1 MLPVKTHIATHQLAW
16 IITDCFGEEEIITMA
31 NQCGLFHDR
40 QLRTKVPKDWIAH
53 DLATCFFNGVLTEDI
68 LSQHLAKKAEQ
79 AARRVQFMN
88 VKEIRV
94 FLKSTEQLQEEG
106 EFGEILWALLV
117 DSREDVQKHG
127 HRLLADHEQSHP
139 PSTIRPPEDRN
150 DTSSSNAAQ
159 EAEKSESDT
168 VDSSNLPHHSHD
180 EASIPESTAPSTAS
194 PTNDSEYLRITPI
207 PETDLASI
215 REPSLSNELKQN
227 QRQINKLYSALSEL
241 KSGYT
246 ILQNEN
252 DRLTEKIVALVEEN
266 KFLQDREA
274 LYKDSELRI
283 NRLNRENS
291 SLRGDMEKFSDQLC
305 EFHALQAQKEK
316 IVVELKAV
324 EKMAYHSQQVLE
336 QLQSNFYSQFSYLQG
351 INEEY
356 RTSTMRARQKITN
369 LTGPRSASATNRILA
384 GQPRVGVFVD
394 VQNMFY
400 AAKDRYARRLDYIK
414 LLDLIVGPR
423 NLVVAY
429 AYVVQIPEI
438 NQAGFLSLLEHN
450 GYTIKSK
457 DLRMRGDGS
466 AKGDWDVGIA
476 IDIVSMLDALDI
488 VILASGD
495 GDFCA
500 LAELIK
506 QHGKRIEVA
515 AFEHNTSMDL
525 QRIADQFFPIG
536 DEMLI

>member
-16 IITDCFGEEEIITMA
+16 IITDCFGEEEIITIA
-31 NQCGLFHDR
+31 DQCGLRHDS
-40 QLRTKVPKDWIAH
+40 QHRTTISKDWIAH
-53 DLATCFFNGVLTEDI
+53 DLATCFFDGALIEDI
-68 LSQHLAKKAEQ
+68 VSQHLAKKAER
-79 AARRVQFMN
+79 AARRVQFMD
-88 VKEIRV
+88 VKEIQI
-94 FLKSTEQLQEEG
+94 FLKSVEQLQEEG

-127 HRLLADHEQSHP
+127 HRLLANHEPSAP
-139 PSTIRPPEDRN
+139 PPPEDGDN
-150 DTSSSNAAQ
+150 TLLLDTAPEMEQ
-159 EAEKSESDT
+159 PESDI
-168 VDSSNLPHHSHD
+168 VDLSITPHRRHD
-180 EASIPESTAPSTAS
+180 EEPAPESKEISTTLPANAP
-194 PTNDSEYLRITPI
+194 EYLRITPI
-207 PETDLASI
+207 SETDLGPVQESN
-215 REPSLSNELKQN
+215 LSDELKQN
-227 QRQINKLYSALSEL
+227 QQQIHKLYNALSDL
-241 KSGYT
+241 KNGYT
-246 ILQNEN
+246 VLENKN
-252 DRLTEKIVALVEEN
+252 DRLEEKIAALVEEN
-266 KFLQDREA
+266 KFLQDREE
-274 LYKDSELRI
+274 LYKKSELRI
-283 NRLNRENS
+283 NQLNRENN
-291 SLRGDMEKFSDQLC
+291 SLKQDIEKFSNQLC
-305 EFHALQAQKEK
+305 EFHELQAQKEK
-316 IVVELKAV
+316 ITVELKSV
-324 EKMAYHSQQVLE
+324 EEMAYHSQQVFE
-336 QLQSNFYSQFSYLQG
+336 QIQSNFYSQFSYLQG
-351 INEEY
+351 VNEEH
-356 RTSTMRARQKITN
+356 RAIITRARQKIASFM
-369 LTGPRSASATNRILA
+369 GQRSTAGANRMLA

-423 NLVVAY
+423 NLVAAY

-438 NQAGFLSLLEHN
+438 NQASFLSLLEHN

>member
-1 MLPVKTHIATHQLAW
+1 MLPVKVHIATHQLAW

-31 NQCGLFHDR
+31 NQCGLLHDSQR
-40 QLRTKVPKDWIAH
+40 RTTIQKDWIAY
-53 DLATCFFNGVLTEDI
+53 DLAVRFFNGDLTEDI
-68 LSQHLAKKAEQ
+68 VSQYLTQKTEQ
-79 AARRVQFMN
+79 ATRRVQFMN
-88 VKEIRV
+88 VKEIKV

-106 EFGEILWALLV
+106 ELGEVLWALLV

-127 HRLLADHEQSHP
+127 HRLLTDHEQSHP
-139 PSTIRPPEDRN
+139 PTVRPPEERN
-150 DTSSSNAAQ
+150 DTPLLDAAQ
-159 EAEKSESDT
+159 SGQQLESKT
-168 VDSSNLPHHSHD
+168 GDSGTSPHHSRD
-180 EASIPESTAPSTAS
+180 EESISVSKETSTSSS
-194 PTNDSEYLRITPI
+194 PNDSDYLKITPI
-207 PETDLASI
+207 PETDLDPEQEAI
-215 REPSLSNELKQN
+215 LSNELRQN
-227 QRQINKLYSALSEL
+227 QQQINKLYSALSEL
-241 KSGYT
+241 KNGYT
-246 ILQNEN
+246 VLQNEN
-252 DRLTEKIVALVEEN
+252 DRLKHKIATLIEDN
-266 KFLQDREA
+266 KFLQDREE
-274 LYKDSELRI
+274 LYRDSKLRI
-283 NRLNRENS
+283 DQLNRENIG
-291 SLRGDMEKFSDQLC
+291 LKRDVEKFSNQIC
-305 EFHALQAQKEK
+305 EFHELQAQKEK
-316 IVVELKAV
+316 IIVELKSV
-324 EKMAYHSQQVLE
+324 EEMAYHSQQVLE
-336 QLQSNFYSQFSYLQG
+336 QIQSNFYSQFSYLQG
-351 INEEY
+351 VNEEY
-356 RTSTMRARQKITN
+356 KTVITRARQKITS
-369 LTGPRSASATNRILA
+369 LTAQRGAAGTNRMLA

-423 NLVVAY
+423 NLVAAY

>member
-1 MLPVKTHIATHQLAW
+1 MLPVKAHIATHQLAW

-31 NQCGLFHDR
+31 NQCGLCHDDQR
-40 QLRTKVPKDWIAH
+40 RTKIPKNWLAH
-53 DLATCFFNGVLTEDI
+53 DLAVCFFNGALTEDI
-68 LSQHLAKKAEQ
+68 VSRRLAKKAEQ
-79 AARRVQFMN
+79 AARRVQFMD
-88 VKEIRV
+88 VTEIRI
-94 FLKSTEQLQEEG
+94 FLRSAEQLQEAG
-106 EFGEILWALLV
+106 ELGEILWALLV

-127 HRLLADHEQSHP
+127 HRLLADHEQSAP
-139 PSTIRPPEDRN
+139 PSPPPPEDRN
-150 DTSSSNAAQ
+150 YTSLLNPRPEDKQSASDTADSSTSS
-159 EAEKSESDT
+159 
-168 VDSSNLPHHSHD
+168 HGHHD
-180 EASIPESTAPSTAS
+180 EEPIPASTEPSTAS
-194 PTNDSEYLRITPI
+194 SANDSDYLKITPI
-207 PETDLASI
+207 PETDLARGQES
-215 REPSLSNELKQN
+215 SLSDELKQN
-227 QRQINKLYSALSEL
+227 QEQINKLYSALSEL
-241 KSGYT
+241 KDGYT
-246 ILQNEN
+246 VLQNEN
-252 DRLTEKIVALVEEN
+252 DRLKQRIATLIEEN
-266 KFLQDREA
+266 KFLQDREE
-274 LYKDSELRI
+274 LYKDSDIRI
-283 NRLNRENS
+283 DRLNRENIG
-291 SLRGDMEKFSDQLC
+291 LKRDVEKFSNQLC
-305 EFHALQAQKEK
+305 EFHELQAQKEK
-316 IVVELKAV
+316 IIVELKSV
-324 EKMAYHSQQVLE
+324 EEMAYHSQQVLE
-336 QLQSNFYSQFSYLQG
+336 QIQSNFYSQFSYLQG
-351 INEEY
+351 VNEEY
-356 RTSTMRARQKITN
+356 KTVITRARQKVTS
-369 LTGPRSASATNRILA
+369 LTVQRSSAGTNRMLA

-423 NLVVAY
+423 NLVAAY

>member
-16 IITDCFGEEEIITMA
+16 IITDCFGDEEIITMA
-31 NQCGLFHDR
+31 NQCGLLHDSQHR
-40 QLRTKVPKDWIAH
+40 AKIRKDWIAY
-53 DLATCFFNGVLTEDI
+53 DLATCFFDGALPEDI
-68 LSQHLAKKAEQ
+68 VSQHLAKKAEQ
-79 AARRVQFMN
+79 AARRVQFME

-94 FLKSTEQLQEEG
+94 FLRSAEQLRSEG
-106 EFGEILWALLV
+106 ELGEILWALLV
-117 DSREDVQKHG
+117 DSREDVQQHG
-127 HRLLADHEQSHP
+127 HRLLADHEQVVP
-139 PSTIRPPEDRN
+139 PSPPPPEDRN
-150 DTSSSNAAQ
+150 YASPLDTAQ
-159 EAEKSESDT
+159 EAAQSESDT
-168 VDSSNLPHHSHD
+168 TDQSTSQHHSYD
-180 EASIPESTAPSTAS
+180 EELISESSDTSTAS
-194 PTNDSEYLRITPI
+194 PANDPEYLKITPI
-207 PETDLASI
+207 PETDLDPEKQS
-215 REPSLSNELKQN
+215 RLSNELKQN
-227 QRQINKLYSALSEL
+227 QQQINKLYSALSEL
-241 KSGYT
+241 KNGYT
-246 ILQNEN
+246 VLQNEN
-252 DRLTEKIVALVEEN
+252 DRLKQKIGTLVEEN
-266 KFLQDREA
+266 KFLQNREES
-274 LYKDSELRI
+274 YRESELRI
-283 NRLNRENS
+283 DQLNRENIG
-291 SLRGDMEKFSDQLC
+291 LQRDVEKFSNQLC
-305 EFHALQAQKEK
+305 EFHELQAQKEK
-316 IVVELKAV
+316 ITVELKSV
-324 EKMAYHSQQVLE
+324 EEMAYHSQQVLE
-336 QLQSNFYSQFSYLQG
+336 QIQSNFYSQFSYLQG
-351 INEEY
+351 VNEEY
-356 RTSTMRARQKITN
+356 KTVITRARQKV
-369 LTGPRSASATNRILA
+369 ASLSGQRNTAGANRMLA

-423 NLVVAY
+423 NLVAAY

-525 QRIADQFFPIG
+525 QRIADKFFPIG

>member
-1 MLPVKTHIATHQLAW
+1 MVPAKAHIATHQLAW

-31 NQCGLFHDR
+31 NQCGLLHDS
-40 QLRTKVPKDWIAH
+40 QHRTRIRKDWIAY
-53 DLATCFFNGVLTEDI
+53 DLAACFFNRALTEDI
-68 LSQHLAKKAEQ
+68 VSEHLAKKAEQ
-79 AARRVQFMN
+79 AARRVQFME

-94 FLKSTEQLQEEG
+94 FLRSAEQLRAEG
-106 EFGEILWALLV
+106 ELGEILWALLV

-127 HRLLADHEQSHP
+127 HRLLADHEQSVP
-139 PSTIRPPEDRN
+139 PSPPPPEDRN
-150 DTSSSNAAQ
+150 YTSPADAAREAAQ
-159 EAEKSESDT
+159 SEST
-168 VDSSNLPHHSHD
+168 TTNQSTSPNRTHD
-180 EASIPESTAPSTAS
+180 EESILESTESATAS
-194 PTNDSEYLRITPI
+194 PTNDPEYLKITPI
-207 PETDLASI
+207 PETDLAPERQS
-215 REPSLSNELKQN
+215 RLSDELKQN
-227 QRQINKLYSALSEL
+227 QQQINKLYSALSEL
-241 KSGYT
+241 KNGYT
-246 ILQNEN
+246 VLQNEN
-252 DRLTEKIVALVEEN
+252 DRLKQKITTLVEEN
-266 KFLQDREA
+266 KFLQNREE
-274 LYKDSELRI
+274 LYRESELRI
-283 NRLNRENS
+283 DQLNRENIG
-291 SLRGDMEKFSDQLC
+291 LKRDVEKFSNQLC
-305 EFHALQAQKEK
+305 EFHELQAQKEK
-316 IVVELKAV
+316 ITVELKSV
-324 EKMAYHSQQVLE
+324 EEMAYHSQQVLE
-336 QLQSNFYSQFSYLQG
+336 QIQSNFYSQFSYLRG
-351 INEEY
+351 VNEEY
-356 RTSTMRARQKITN
+356 KTIITRSRQKIAS
-369 LTGPRSASATNRILA
+369 LSGQRSTANTNRMLA

-423 NLVVAY
+423 NLVAAY

>member
-16 IITDCFGEEEIITMA
+16 IITDCFGDEEIITMA
-31 NQCGLFHDR
+31 NQCGLLHDSQHR
-40 QLRTKVPKDWIAH
+40 AKIRKDWIAY
-53 DLATCFFNGVLTEDI
+53 DLATCFFDGALPEDI
-68 LSQHLAKKAEQ
+68 VSQHLAKKAEQ
-79 AARRVQFMN
+79 AARRVQFME

-94 FLKSTEQLQEEG
+94 FLRSAEQLRSEG
-106 EFGEILWALLV
+106 ELGEILWALLV
-117 DSREDVQKHG
+117 DSREDVQQHG
-127 HRLLADHEQSHP
+127 HRLLADHEQVVP
-139 PSTIRPPEDRN
+139 PSPPPPEDRN
-150 DTSSSNAAQ
+150 YASPLDTAQ
-159 EAEKSESDT
+159 EAAQSESDT
-168 VDSSNLPHHSHD
+168 TDQSTSQHHSYD
-180 EASIPESTAPSTAS
+180 EELISESSDTSTAS
-194 PTNDSEYLRITPI
+194 PANDSEYLKITPI
-207 PETDLASI
+207 PETDLDPEKQS
-215 REPSLSNELKQN
+215 RLSNELKQN
-227 QRQINKLYSALSEL
+227 QQQINKLYSALSEL
-241 KSGYT
+241 KNGYT
-246 ILQNEN
+246 VLQNEN
-252 DRLTEKIVALVEEN
+252 DRLKQKIGTLVEEN
-266 KFLQDREA
+266 KFLQNREES
-274 LYKDSELRI
+274 YRESELRI
-283 NRLNRENS
+283 DQLNRENIG
-291 SLRGDMEKFSDQLC
+291 LQRDVEKFSNQLC
-305 EFHALQAQKEK
+305 EFHELQAQKEK
-316 IVVELKAV
+316 ITVELKSV
-324 EKMAYHSQQVLE
+324 EEMAYHSQQVLE
-336 QLQSNFYSQFSYLQG
+336 QIQSNFYSQFSYLQG
-351 INEEY
+351 VNEEY
-356 RTSTMRARQKITN
+356 KTVITRARQKV
-369 LTGPRSASATNRILA
+369 ASLSGQRNTAGANRMLA

-423 NLVVAY
+423 NLVAAY

>member
-1 MLPVKTHIATHQLAW
+1 MLPAKAYIATHQLAW
-16 IITDCFGEEEIITMA
+16 IITDCFGDEEIITMA
-31 NQCGLFHDR
+31 NQCGLLHDS
-40 QLRTKVPKDWIAH
+40 QHRTEIRKDWIAY
-53 DLATCFFNGVLTEDI
+53 DLAACFFSGASIEDI
-68 LSQHLAKKAEQ
+68 VSQHLAKKAEQ
-79 AARRVQFMN
+79 AARRVQFMDLT
-88 VKEIRV
+88 EIRL
-94 FLKSTEQLQEEG
+94 FLRSAEQLRAEG
-106 EFGEILWALLV
+106 ELGEILWALLV

-127 HRLLADHEQSHP
+127 HKLLADHEQSVP
-139 PSTIRPPEDRN
+139 PSPPPPEDRN
-150 DTSSSNAAQ
+150 DPPPSDTAQ
-159 EAEKSESDT
+159 ETAQSESDT
-168 VDSSNLPHHSHD
+168 TDQSTSLHRSHG
-180 EASIPESTAPSTAS
+180 EKPISESTESSTVS
-194 PTNDSEYLRITPI
+194 PVDDPEYLKITPI
-207 PETDLASI
+207 PETDLNPERQAI
-215 REPSLSNELKQN
+215 LSNELKQN
-227 QRQINKLYSALSEL
+227 QQQINKLYSALSEL
-241 KSGYT
+241 KNGYT
-246 ILQNEN
+246 VLQSEN
-252 DRLTEKIVALVEEN
+252 DRLKQKITTLVEE
-266 KFLQDREA
+266 KKYLQDREE
-274 LYKDSELRI
+274 LYRESELHLDQ
-283 NRLNRENS
+283 LNRENIG
-291 SLRGDMEKFSDQLC
+291 LKRDVEKFSNQLC
-305 EFHALQAQKEK
+305 EFHELQAQKEK
-316 IVVELKAV
+316 ITVELKSV
-324 EKMAYHSQQVLE
+324 EEMAFHSQQVLE
-336 QLQSNFYSQFSYLQG
+336 QIQSNFYSQFSYLQG
-351 INEEY
+351 VNEEY
-356 RTSTMRARQKITN
+356 KTVITRARQKIVSLSGQRGTA
-369 LTGPRSASATNRILA
+369 GTNRMLA

-423 NLVVAY
+423 NLVAAY

>member
-1 MLPVKTHIATHQLAW
+1 MVPVKTHIATHQLAW
-16 IITDCFGEEEIITMA
+16 IITDCFGEEELITMA
-31 NQCGLFHDR
+31 SQCGLLHDSQR
-40 QLRTKVPKDWIAH
+40 RTKIRKDWIAY
-53 DLATCFFNGVLTEDI
+53 DLAACFSNRDLTEDI
-68 LSQHLAKKAEQ
+68 VSQHLAKKAEQ
-79 AARRVQFMN
+79 AARRVQFMD
-88 VKEIRV
+88 VTEIRI
-94 FLKSTEQLQEEG
+94 FLRSAEQLRAEG
-106 EFGEILWALLV
+106 ELGEILWALLV

-127 HRLLADHEQSHP
+127 HRLLADHEQSAP
-139 PSTIRPPEDRN
+139 PSPPPPEDRN
-150 DTSSSNAAQ
+150 YASPVDTAQ
-159 EAEKSESDT
+159 EAAQSGLDTTDQSTSIHRSGDEEPISEST
-168 VDSSNLPHHSHD
+168 DS
-180 EASIPESTAPSTAS
+180 STAS
-194 PTNDSEYLRITPI
+194 PTNDPEYLKITPI
-207 PETDLASI
+207 PETDLDPEQQS
-215 REPSLSNELKQN
+215 RLSDELKQN
-227 QRQINKLYSALSEL
+227 QQQINKLYSALSEL
-241 KSGYT
+241 KNGYT
-246 ILQNEN
+246 VLQNEN
-252 DRLTEKIVALVEEN
+252 DRLKQKIATLVEEN
-266 KFLQDREA
+266 KLLQNREE
-274 LYKDSELRI
+274 LYRESELRI
-283 NRLNRENS
+283 DQLNRENIG
-291 SLRGDMEKFSDQLC
+291 LKRDVEKFSNQLC
-305 EFHALQAQKEK
+305 EFHELQAQKEK
-316 IVVELKAV
+316 ITVELKSV
-324 EKMAYHSQQVLE
+324 EEMAYHSQQVLE
-336 QLQSNFYSQFSYLQG
+336 QIQSNFYSQFSYLQG
-351 INEEY
+351 VNEEY
-356 RTSTMRARQKITN
+356 KTVITRARQKIAS
-369 LTGPRSASATNRILA
+369 LSGQRSAASANRMLA

-423 NLVVAY
+423 NLVAAY

>member
-31 NQCGLFHDR
+31 NQCGLLHDS
-40 QLRTKVPKDWIAH
+40 QHRTKIRKDWIAY
-53 DLATCFFNGVLTEDI
+53 DLAACFFNGALTEDVV
-68 LSQHLAKKAEQ
+68 SQHLAKKAEQ
-79 AARRVQFMN
+79 AARRVQFME

-94 FLKSTEQLQEEG
+94 FLRSAEQLRSEG
-106 EFGEILWALLV
+106 DFGEILWALLV

-127 HRLLADHEQSHP
+127 HRLLADHEQSVP
-139 PSTIRPPEDRN
+139 PSPPPPEDRYY
-150 DTSSSNAAQ
+150 TSSLDTAREAAQ
-159 EAEKSESDT
+159 SKSDT
-168 VDSSNLPHHSHD
+168 ADSSTSQHRSQD
-180 EASIPESTAPSTAS
+180 EEPIPESTEPSTAS
-194 PTNDSEYLRITPI
+194 PVNDPEYLKITPI
-207 PETDLASI
+207 PETDLDP
-215 REPSLSNELKQN
+215 EQGPKLSDELKQN
-227 QRQINKLYSALSEL
+227 QQQINKLYGALSEL
-241 KSGYT
+241 KNGYT
-246 ILQNEN
+246 VLQNEN
-252 DRLTEKIVALVEEN
+252 DRLKQKILTLVEEN
-266 KFLQDREA
+266 KFLQNREE
-274 LYKDSELRI
+274 LYRESELRI
-283 NRLNRENS
+283 DRLNRENIG
-291 SLRGDMEKFSDQLC
+291 LKRDVEKFSNQLC
-305 EFHALQAQKEK
+305 DFHELQAQREK
-316 IVVELKAV
+316 ITVELKSV
-324 EKMAYHSQQVLE
+324 EEMAYHSQQVLE
-336 QLQSNFYSQFSYLQG
+336 QIQSNFYSQFSYLQG
-351 INEEY
+351 ANEEY
-356 RTSTMRARQKITN
+356 KTVIIRARQKIAS
-369 LTGPRSASATNRILA
+369 LSGQRSTAGANRMLA

-423 NLVVAY
+423 NLVAAY

>member
-16 IITDCFGEEEIITMA
+16 IITDCFGDEEIITMA
-31 NQCGLFHDR
+31 NQCGLLHDSQHR
-40 QLRTKVPKDWIAH
+40 AKIRKDWIAY
-53 DLATCFFNGVLTEDI
+53 DLATCFFDGALPEDI
-68 LSQHLAKKAEQ
+68 VSQHLAKKAEQ
-79 AARRVQFMN
+79 AARRVQFME

-94 FLKSTEQLQEEG
+94 FLRSAEQLRSEG
-106 EFGEILWALLV
+106 ELGEILWALLV
-117 DSREDVQKHG
+117 DSREDVQQHG
-127 HRLLADHEQSHP
+127 HRLLADHEQVVP
-139 PSTIRPPEDRN
+139 PSPPPPEDRN
-150 DTSSSNAAQ
+150 YASPLDTAQ
-159 EAEKSESDT
+159 EAAQSESDT
-168 VDSSNLPHHSHD
+168 TDQSTSQHHSYD
-180 EASIPESTAPSTAS
+180 EELISESSDTSTAS
-194 PTNDSEYLRITPI
+194 PANDPEYLKITPI
-207 PETDLASI
+207 PETDLDPEQQS
-215 REPSLSNELKQN
+215 RLSNELKQN
-227 QRQINKLYSALSEL
+227 QQQINKLYSALSEL
-241 KSGYT
+241 KNGYT
-246 ILQNEN
+246 VLQNEN
-252 DRLTEKIVALVEEN
+252 DRLKQKIGTLVEEN
-266 KFLQDREA
+266 KFLQNREES
-274 LYKDSELRI
+274 YRESELRI
-283 NRLNRENS
+283 DQLNRENIG
-291 SLRGDMEKFSDQLC
+291 LQRDVEKFSNQLC
-305 EFHALQAQKEK
+305 EFHELQAQKEK
-316 IVVELKAV
+316 ITVELKSV
-324 EKMAYHSQQVLE
+324 EEMAYHSQQVLE
-336 QLQSNFYSQFSYLQG
+336 QIQSNFYSQFSYLQG
-351 INEEY
+351 VNEEY
-356 RTSTMRARQKITN
+356 KTVITRARQKVAS
-369 LTGPRSASATNRILA
+369 LSGQRSTAGANRMLA

-423 NLVVAY
+423 NLVAAY

-525 QRIADQFFPIG
+525 QRIADKFFPIG

>member
-1 MLPVKTHIATHQLAW
+1 MVPAKAHIATHQLAW

-31 NQCGLFHDR
+31 NQCGLLNNSQH
-40 QLRTKVPKDWIAH
+40 RTKIRKDWIAY
-53 DLATCFFNGVLTEDI
+53 DLAACFFNRDLTEDI
-68 LSQHLAKKAEQ
+68 VSQHLAKKAEQ
-79 AARRVQFMN
+79 AARRVQFME
-88 VKEIRV
+88 VAEIRI
-94 FLKSTEQLQEEG
+94 FLRSADQLRAEG
-106 EFGEILWALLV
+106 ELGEILWALLV
-117 DSREDVQKHG
+117 DAREDVQKHG
-127 HRLLADHEQSHP
+127 HRLLADHEQSVP
-139 PSTIRPPEDRN
+139 PSPPPPEDRN
-150 DTSSSNAAQ
+150 YTPPSDIVQEVAQ
-159 EAEKSESDT
+159 SKSDT
-168 VDSSNLPHHSHD
+168 INQNTLPHRSHD
-180 EASIPESTAPSTAS
+180 EESVPESTESSTTS
-194 PTNDSEYLRITPI
+194 PTDDPEYLKIIPI
-207 PETDLASI
+207 PATDLDPEQQAI
-215 REPSLSNELKQN
+215 LSNELKQN
-227 QRQINKLYSALSEL
+227 QQQINKLYSALSEL
-241 KSGYT
+241 KNGYT
-246 ILQNEN
+246 VLQSEN
-252 DRLTEKIVALVEEN
+252 DRLKHKITTLVEEN
-266 KFLQDREA
+266 KFLQDREE
-274 LYKDSELRI
+274 LYRENELRI
-283 NRLNRENS
+283 DQLNRENIG
-291 SLRGDMEKFSDQLC
+291 LKRDVEKFSNQLC
-305 EFHALQAQKEK
+305 EFHELQAQKEK
-316 IVVELKAV
+316 ITVELKSV
-324 EKMAYHSQQVLE
+324 EEMAYHSQQVLE
-336 QLQSNFYSQFSYLQG
+336 QIQSNFYSQFSYLQG
-351 INEEY
+351 VNEEY
-356 RTSTMRARQKITN
+356 KTVITRARQKIAS
-369 LTGPRSASATNRILA
+369 LSGQRSTAGANRMLA

-423 NLVVAY
+423 NLVAAY

>member
-1 MLPVKTHIATHQLAW
+1 MFPAKGHIATHQLAW
-16 IITDCFGEEEIITMA
+16 IITDCCGEEEIIRMA
-31 NQCGLFHDR
+31 NQCGLLRDT
-40 QLRTKVPKDWIAH
+40 QQRTKIRKDWIAY
-53 DLATCFFNGVLTEDI
+53 DLAACFFDAAVTEDI
-68 LSQHLAKKAEQ
+68 VSQHLAKKAEQ
-79 AARRVQFMN
+79 AARRVQFMD
-88 VKEIRV
+88 VQEIQI
-94 FLKSTEQLQEEG
+94 FLRSAEQLRSEG
-106 EFGEILWALLV
+106 ELGEILWALLV
-117 DSREDVQKHG
+117 DSRKDVQQHG
-127 HRLLADHEQSHP
+127 QRLLADHEQSVP
-139 PSTIRPPEDRN
+139 ASPPPPEGRSYTSSLDTPQRAEQSESRMTDPST
-150 DTSSSNAAQ
+150 S
-159 EAEKSESDT
+159 
-168 VDSSNLPHHSHD
+168 PHRSHD
-180 EASIPESTAPSTAS
+180 EEPILESTESSIDPSD
-194 PTNDSEYLRITPI
+194 NDPEYLKITPI
-207 PETDLASI
+207 PETDSAPQQ
-215 REPSLSNELKQN
+215 RARLSDELKQN
-227 QRQINKLYSALSEL
+227 QQQINKLYSALSEL
-241 KSGYT
+241 KNGYT
-246 ILQNEN
+246 VLQNEN
-252 DRLTEKIVALVEEN
+252 DRLKQKIAVLVDEN
-266 KFLQDREA
+266 KFLQNRE
-274 LYKDSELRI
+274 KRHQESELRI
-283 NRLNRENS
+283 DRLSHENRNLKR
-291 SLRGDMEKFSDQLC
+291 DVEKFSNQLC
-305 EFHALQAQKEK
+305 EFHELQAQKEK
-316 IVVELKAV
+316 ITAELKSV
-324 EKMAYHSQQVLE
+324 EEMAYHSQQVLE
-336 QLQSNFYSQFSYLQG
+336 QIQSNFYSQFSYLQG
-351 INEEY
+351 VNEEY
-356 RTSTMRARQKITN
+356 KTVITRARQKIAS
-369 LTGPRSASATNRILA
+369 LSGQRSAAGANRMLA

-423 NLVVAY
+423 NLVAAY

>member
-1 MLPVKTHIATHQLAW
+1 MVPAKAHIATHQLAW

-31 NQCGLFHDR
+31 NQCGLLHDS
-40 QLRTKVPKDWIAH
+40 QHRTKIRKDWVAY
-53 DLATCFFNGVLTEDI
+53 DLAACFFNRAVTEDI
-68 LSQHLAKKAEQ
+68 VSQHLAKKAEQ
-79 AARRVQFMN
+79 AARRVQFME
-88 VKEIRV
+88 VAEIRI
-94 FLKSTEQLQEEG
+94 FLKSAEQLRAEG
-106 EFGEILWALLV
+106 ELGEILWALLV

-127 HRLLADHEQSHP
+127 HRLLADHEQSVP
-139 PSTIRPPEDRN
+139 PSPPPPEGRN
-150 DTSSSNAAQ
+150 NTPPSDTIQKAAQSRLDTIDQDTS
-159 EAEKSESDT
+159 
-168 VDSSNLPHHSHD
+168 PHRSHD
-180 EASIPESTAPSTAS
+180 EEPIPEPTAS
-194 PTNDSEYLRITPI
+194 STTTPTDDPEYLKITPI
-207 PETDLASI
+207 PETDLDPEQQAI
-215 REPSLSNELKQN
+215 LSNELKQN
-227 QRQINKLYSALSEL
+227 QQQINKLYSALSEL
-241 KSGYT
+241 KNGYT
-246 ILQNEN
+246 VLQNEN
-252 DRLTEKIVALVEEN
+252 DRLKQKITTLVEEN
-266 KFLQDREA
+266 KFLQDREE
-274 LYKDSELRI
+274 LYRESELRI
-283 NRLNRENS
+283 DQLKHENIG
-291 SLRGDMEKFSDQLC
+291 LKRDVEKFSNQLC
-305 EFHALQAQKEK
+305 EFHELQAQKEK
-316 IVVELKAV
+316 ITVELKSV
-324 EKMAYHSQQVLE
+324 EEMAYHSQQVLE
-336 QLQSNFYSQFSYLQG
+336 QIQSNFYSQFSYLQG
-351 INEEY
+351 VNEEY
-356 RTSTMRARQKITN
+356 KTVITRARQKIAS
-369 LTGPRSASATNRILA
+369 LSGQRSTASANRMLA

-423 NLVVAY
+423 NLVAAY

>member
-1 MLPVKTHIATHQLAW
+1 MVPVKAHIATHQLAW
-16 IITDCFGEEEIITMA
+16 IITDCFGEEEIIRMA
-31 NQCGLFHDR
+31 NQCGLLHDTQYR
-40 QLRTKVPKDWIAH
+40 PKIRKDWVAY
-53 DLATCFFNGVLTEDI
+53 DLASCFFNRAVTEDI
-68 LSQHLAKKAEQ
+68 VGQHLAKKAEQ
-79 AARRVQFMN
+79 AARRVQFME
-88 VKEIRV
+88 VAEIRI
-94 FLKSTEQLQEEG
+94 FLRSAEQLRAEG
-106 EFGEILWALLV
+106 ELGEILWALLV

-127 HRLLADHEQSHP
+127 HRLLADHEQSVP
-139 PSTIRPPEDRN
+139 PSPPPPEDRN
-150 DTSSSNAAQ
+150 YTSSVNTIEEAAQ
-159 EAEKSESDT
+159 SESGTTDQST
-168 VDSSNLPHHSHD
+168 SPHHSHD
-180 EASIPESTAPSTAS
+180 EERIPEFTESSTYSSADDP
-194 PTNDSEYLRITPI
+194 EYLKITPI
-207 PETDLASI
+207 PETDLAPEQQAI
-215 REPSLSNELKQN
+215 LSNELKQN
-227 QRQINKLYSALSEL
+227 QQQINKLYSALSEL
-241 KSGYT
+241 KNGYT
-246 ILQNEN
+246 VLQNEN
-252 DRLTEKIVALVEEN
+252 DRLKQKITTLVEEK
-266 KFLQDREA
+266 KFLQDKEE
-274 LYKDSELRI
+274 LYRASELRI
-283 NRLNRENS
+283 DQLNRENIG
-291 SLRGDMEKFSDQLC
+291 LKRDVEKFSNQLC
-305 EFHALQAQKEK
+305 EFHELQAQKEK
-316 IVVELKAV
+316 ITVELKSV
-324 EKMAYHSQQVLE
+324 EEMAYHSQQVLE
-336 QLQSNFYSQFSYLQG
+336 QIQSNFYSQFSYLQG
-351 INEEY
+351 VNAEY
-356 RTSTMRARQKITN
+356 KTVITRARQKIASLSGQRN
-369 LTGPRSASATNRILA
+369 AASASRMLA

-423 NLVVAY
+423 NLVAAY

>member
-1 MLPVKTHIATHQLAW
+1 MLSVKTHIATHQLAW
-16 IITDCFGEEEIITMA
+16 IITDCFGEAEINRIAT
-31 NQCGLFHDR
+31 QCGLLHNDQR
-40 QLRTKVPKDWIAH
+40 MTKRSKDWIAY
-53 DLATCFFNGVLTEDI
+53 DLAICFFDGPSAENIV
-68 LSQHLAKKAEQ
+68 SRHLAKKAEQ

-88 VKEIRV
+88 LKEIQV
-94 FLKSTEQLQEEG
+94 FLTSTEQLQEEG

-139 PSTIRPPEDRN
+139 PATFCPPEERSYARSS
-150 DTSSSNAAQ
+150 DTTKAMD
-159 EAEKSESDT
+159 KSESDR
-168 VDSSNLPHHSHD
+168 VDLSTSPPPHD
-180 EASIPESTAPSTAS
+180 EAPISDSTAAGAASST
-194 PTNDSEYLRITPI
+194 SEYLQIIPI
-207 PETDLASI
+207 PETDLAP
-215 REPSLSNELKQN
+215 RQETNLSDELKQN
-227 QRQINKLYSALSEL
+227 QRQIDKLYSALSEL
-241 KSGYT
+241 KNGYT
-246 ILQNEN
+246 ILQSEN
-252 DRLTEKIVALVEEN
+252 DRLKEKITGLIEEN
-266 KFLQDREA
+266 RGLQEREG
-274 LYKDSELRI
+274 LYKNNELRI
-283 NRLNRENS
+283 DQLNRENRN
-291 SLRGDMEKFSDQLC
+291 LKRTMAKFADQLC
-305 EFHALQAQKEK
+305 EFHELQAEKEK
-316 IVVELKAV
+316 IIVELKAV
-324 EKMAYHSQQVLE
+324 EEMAHHSQQVL
-336 QLQSNFYSQFSYLQG
+336 QQMQSNFYSQFSYLQG

-356 RTSTMRARQKITN
+356 KTSTIRARQKITD
-369 LTGPRSASATNRILA
+369 LTGPRSISGTNHMLSE
-384 GQPRVGVFVD
+384 QPRVGVFVD

-400 AAKDRYARRLDYIK
+400 AAKDRYAGRLDYIK

-423 NLVVAY
+423 NLVAAY

-476 IDIVSMLDALDI
+476 IDIVSMLDALDV

-500 LAELIK
+500 LAELIQ
-506 QHGKRIEVA
+506 QHGKRIEIA

>member
-1 MLPVKTHIATHQLAW
+1 MAPAKAHIATHQLAW
-16 IITDCFGEEEIITMA
+16 IITDCFGEEEIIMMA
-31 NQCGLFHDR
+31 NQCGLLHDS
-40 QLRTKVPKDWIAH
+40 QHRTKTRKDWIAY
-53 DLATCFFNGVLTEDI
+53 DLAACFFNRDLTEDI
-68 LSQHLAKKAEQ
+68 VSQHLAKKAEQ
-79 AARRVQFMN
+79 AARRVQFME
-88 VKEIRV
+88 VAEIQI
-94 FLKSTEQLQEEG
+94 FLRSAEQSHAEG
-106 EFGEILWALLV
+106 ELGEILWALLV

-127 HRLLADHEQSHP
+127 RTLLADHEQSVP
-139 PSTIRPPEDRN
+139 PSPPPPEDRN
-150 DTSSSNAAQ
+150 YTPPPDTAQ
-159 EAEKSESDT
+159 EVAQSKSDT
-168 VDSSNLPHHSHD
+168 PDQSTSPHRSYD
-180 EASIPESTAPSTAS
+180 EDPIPESTESSTAS
-194 PTNDSEYLRITPI
+194 PVTDPEYLKIIPI
-207 PETDLASI
+207 PETDLDPEQQAI
-215 REPSLSNELKQN
+215 LNKELKQN
-227 QRQINKLYSALSEL
+227 QQQINKLYSALSEL
-241 KSGYT
+241 KNGYT
-246 ILQNEN
+246 VLQNEN
-252 DRLTEKIVALVEEN
+252 DRLKQKITTLAEEN
-266 KFLQDREA
+266 KFLQNREE
-274 LYKDSELRI
+274 LYRESELRI
-283 NRLNRENS
+283 DQLNRENIG
-291 SLRGDMEKFSDQLC
+291 LKRDVEKFSNQLC
-305 EFHALQAQKEK
+305 EFHELQAQKEK
-316 IVVELKAV
+316 ITVELKSV
-324 EKMAYHSQQVLE
+324 EEMAYHSQQVLE
-336 QLQSNFYSQFSYLQG
+336 QIQSNFYSQFSYLQSV
-351 INEEY
+351 NEEY
-356 RTSTMRARQKITN
+356 KTVITRARQKIAS
-369 LTGPRSASATNRILA
+369 LSGQRSTAGANRMLA

-423 NLVVAY
+423 NLVAAY

>member
-1 MLPVKTHIATHQLAW
+1 MLPVKAHIATHQLAW
-16 IITDCFGEEEIITMA
+16 IITDCFGEEEIIMMA
-31 NQCGLFHDR
+31 DQCGLFHDDQR
-40 QLRTKVPKDWIAH
+40 KTKIPKDWVAY
-53 DLATCFFNGVLTEDI
+53 DLAVCFFNGALTEDI
-68 LSQHLAKKAEQ
+68 VSQHLAKKAKQ
-79 AARRVQFMN
+79 AARRIQFMD
-88 VKEIRV
+88 VTEIRI
-94 FLKSTEQLQEEG
+94 FLRSPEQLQDEG
-106 EFGEILWALLV
+106 ELGEILWALLV

-127 HRLLADHEQSHP
+127 HRLLADHEQSFP
-139 PSTIRPPEDRN
+139 PSPPPPEDRN
-150 DTSSSNAAQ
+150 YTSSLDTAQ
-159 EAEKSESDT
+159 AEKQLESDT
-168 VDSSNLPHHSHD
+168 VDSSTSSHGNHD
-180 EASIPESTAPSTAS
+180 AELIPESTDPSTAS
-194 PTNDSEYLRITPI
+194 PANDSDYLKITPI
-207 PETDLASI
+207 PETDLVPGS
-215 REPSLSNELKQN
+215 SLSNELKQN
-227 QRQINKLYSALSEL
+227 QQQINKLYSALSEL
-241 KSGYT
+241 KDGYT
-246 ILQNEN
+246 VLQNEN
-252 DRLTEKIVALVEEN
+252 DRLKQKIAALVEEN
-266 KFLQDREA
+266 KFLQDREE
-274 LYKDSELRI
+274 LYKASESRI
-283 NRLNRENS
+283 DRLNRENIA
-291 SLRGDMEKFSDQLC
+291 LKRDVEKFSNQLC
-305 EFHALQAQKEK
+305 EFHELQAQKEK
-316 IVVELKAV
+316 IIVELKSV
-324 EKMAYHSQQVLE
+324 EEMAYHSQQVLE
-336 QLQSNFYSQFSYLQG
+336 QIQSNFYSQFSYLQG
-351 INEEY
+351 VNEEY
-356 RTSTMRARQKITN
+356 KTVITRARQKITSF
-369 LTGPRSASATNRILA
+369 TAQRSTAGTNRMLA

-423 NLVVAY
+423 NLVAAY

>member
-1 MLPVKTHIATHQLAW
+1 MVPAKAHIATHQLAW

-31 NQCGLFHDR
+31 NQCGLLNNSQH
-40 QLRTKVPKDWIAH
+40 RTKIRKDWIAY
-53 DLATCFFNGVLTEDI
+53 DLAACFFNRDLTEDI
-68 LSQHLAKKAEQ
+68 VSQHLAKKAEQ
-79 AARRVQFMN
+79 AARRVQFME
-88 VKEIRV
+88 VAEIRI
-94 FLKSTEQLQEEG
+94 FLRSADQLRAEG
-106 EFGEILWALLV
+106 ELGEILWALLV
-117 DSREDVQKHG
+117 DAREDVQKHG
-127 HRLLADHEQSHP
+127 HRLLADHEQSVP
-139 PSTIRPPEDRN
+139 PSPPPPEDRN
-150 DTSSSNAAQ
+150 YTPPSDIVQEVAQ
-159 EAEKSESDT
+159 SKSDT
-168 VDSSNLPHHSHD
+168 INQNTLPHRSHD
-180 EASIPESTAPSTAS
+180 EEPVPESTESSTTS
-194 PTNDSEYLRITPI
+194 PTDDPEYLKIIPI
-207 PETDLASI
+207 PATDLDPEQQAI
-215 REPSLSNELKQN
+215 LSNELKQN
-227 QRQINKLYSALSEL
+227 QQQINKLYSALSEL
-241 KSGYT
+241 KNGYT
-246 ILQNEN
+246 VLQSEN
-252 DRLTEKIVALVEEN
+252 DRLKHKITTLVEEN
-266 KFLQDREA
+266 KFLQDREE
-274 LYKDSELRI
+274 LYRENELRI
-283 NRLNRENS
+283 DQLNRENIG
-291 SLRGDMEKFSDQLC
+291 LKRDVEKFSNQLC
-305 EFHALQAQKEK
+305 EFHELQAQKEK
-316 IVVELKAV
+316 ITVELKSV
-324 EKMAYHSQQVLE
+324 EEMAYHSQQVLE
-336 QLQSNFYSQFSYLQG
+336 QIQSNFYSQFSYLQG
-351 INEEY
+351 VNEEY
-356 RTSTMRARQKITN
+356 KTVITRARQKIAS
-369 LTGPRSASATNRILA
+369 LSGQRSTAGANRMLA

-423 NLVVAY
+423 NLVAAY

>member
-1 MLPVKTHIATHQLAW
+1 MFPAKGHIATHQLAW
-16 IITDCFGEEEIITMA
+16 IITDCCGEEEIIRMA
-31 NQCGLFHDR
+31 NQCGVLHDT
-40 QLRTKVPKDWIAH
+40 QSRTEIRKDWIAY
-53 DLATCFFNGVLTEDI
+53 DLAACFFDAAVTEDI
-68 LSQHLAKKAEQ
+68 VSRHLAKKAEQ
-79 AARRVQFMN
+79 AARRVQFMD
-88 VKEIRV
+88 VQEIRV
-94 FLKSTEQLQEEG
+94 FLKSADQLRSEG
-106 EFGEILWALLV
+106 ELGEILWALLV
-117 DSREDVQKHG
+117 DSREDVQQHG
-127 HRLLADHEQSHP
+127 QRLLADHDQSVPASPPPPEGRSYTSSLDTPQESEQSESSIP
-139 PSTIRPPEDRN
+139 DPST
-150 DTSSSNAAQ
+150 S
-159 EAEKSESDT
+159 
-168 VDSSNLPHHSHD
+168 LHHNRD
-180 EASIPESTAPSTAS
+180 EEPSLESTEPSTDPLTS
-194 PTNDSEYLRITPI
+194 DPEYLKITPI
-207 PETDLASI
+207 PKTDLAPEQ
-215 REPSLSNELKQN
+215 RARLSDELKQN
-227 QRQINKLYSALSEL
+227 QQQINKLYSALSEL
-241 KSGYT
+241 KNGYT
-246 ILQNEN
+246 VLQSEN
-252 DRLTEKIVALVEEN
+252 DRLKQRIATLVDEK
-266 KFLQDREA
+266 KFLQNREE
-274 LYKDSELRI
+274 LYQESELRI
-283 NRLNRENS
+283 DRLSHENRNLKQ
-291 SLRGDMEKFSDQLC
+291 DVEKFSNQLC
-305 EFHALQAQKEK
+305 EFHELQAQREK
-316 IVVELKAV
+316 ITGELKSV
-324 EKMAYHSQQVLE
+324 EEMAYHSQQVLE
-336 QLQSNFYSQFSYLQG
+336 QIQSNFYSQFSYLQG

-356 RTSTMRARQKITN
+356 KTVITKARQKVAS
-369 LTGPRSASATNRILA
+369 LSGQRSGAGANRMLA

-423 NLVVAY
+423 NLVAAY

>member
-1 MLPVKTHIATHQLAW
+1 MLPAKAHIATHQLAW
-16 IITDCFGEEEIITMA
+16 IITDCFGDEEIITMA
-31 NQCGLFHDR
+31 NQCGLLHDS
-40 QLRTKVPKDWIAH
+40 QHRTEIRKDWIAY
-53 DLATCFFNGVLTEDI
+53 DLAACFFSGASIEDI
-68 LSQHLAKKAEQ
+68 VSQHLAKKAEQ
-79 AARRVQFMN
+79 AARRVQFMDLT
-88 VKEIRV
+88 EIRL
-94 FLKSTEQLQEEG
+94 FLRSAEQLRAEG
-106 EFGEILWALLV
+106 ELGEILWALLV

-127 HRLLADHEQSHP
+127 HRLLADHEQHAP
-139 PSTIRPPEDRN
+139 PSPPPPEDRN
-150 DTSSSNAAQ
+150 YASPVDTAQKAAQ
-159 EAEKSESDT
+159 SESDT
-168 VDSSNLPHHSHD
+168 TDQSTSLHRSHD
-180 EASIPESTAPSTAS
+180 AETIPESTKAST
-194 PTNDSEYLRITPI
+194 DSSATDPEYLKITPI
-207 PETDLASI
+207 PETDSDPAQQS
-215 REPSLSNELKQN
+215 RLSDELRQN
-227 QRQINKLYSALSEL
+227 QQQINKLYSALSEL
-241 KSGYT
+241 KNGYT
-246 ILQNEN
+246 VLQNEN
-252 DRLTEKIVALVEEN
+252 DRLKQKITTLVEEN
-266 KFLQDREA
+266 KFLQDREE
-274 LYKDSELRI
+274 LYRKSELRI
-283 NRLNRENS
+283 DQLNRENIG
-291 SLRGDMEKFSDQLC
+291 LKRDVEKFSNQLC
-305 EFHALQAQKEK
+305 EFHELQAQKEK
-316 IVVELKAV
+316 ITVELKSV
-324 EKMAYHSQQVLE
+324 EEMAYHSQQVLE
-336 QLQSNFYSQFSYLQG
+336 QIQSNFYSQFSYLRG
-351 INEEY
+351 VNEEY
-356 RTSTMRARQKITN
+356 KTVITRARQKIVSLSGQRGTA
-369 LTGPRSASATNRILA
+369 GTNRMLA

-423 NLVVAY
+423 NLVAAY

>member
-1 MLPVKTHIATHQLAW
+1 MVSSKAHIATHQLAW
-16 IITDCFGEEEIITMA
+16 IITDCFGEEELITMA
-31 NQCGLFHDR
+31 SQCGVLHDSQHR
-40 QLRTKVPKDWIAH
+40 PKIRKDWVAY
-53 DLATCFFNGVLTEDI
+53 DLAACFFDRDMTEDI
-68 LSQHLAKKAEQ
+68 VSQHLAKKAEQ
-79 AARRVQFMN
+79 AARRVQFMD
-88 VKEIRV
+88 VTEIRI
-94 FLKSTEQLQEEG
+94 FLRSAEQLRAEG
-106 EFGEILWALLV
+106 ELGEILWALLV

-127 HRLLADHEQSHP
+127 HTLLADHEQSVP
-139 PSTIRPPEDRN
+139 PPPPPPEDRN
-150 DTSSSNAAQ
+150 DTPPSDIVQEVAQ
-159 EAEKSESDT
+159 SKSETIDQNTS
-168 VDSSNLPHHSHD
+168 PHRSHD
-180 EASIPESTAPSTAS
+180 EEPIPESTEPSTTA
-194 PTNDSEYLRITPI
+194 PTDDPEYLKITPI
-207 PETDLASI
+207 PETDLDPEHQTI
-215 REPSLSNELKQN
+215 LSNELKQN
-227 QRQINKLYSALSEL
+227 QQQINKLYSALSEL
-241 KSGYT
+241 KNGYT
-246 ILQNEN
+246 VLQNEN
-252 DRLTEKIVALVEEN
+252 DRLKQKITTLVEEN
-266 KFLQDREA
+266 KFLQDREE
-274 LYKDSELRI
+274 LYRESELRI
-283 NRLNRENS
+283 DQLNRENIG
-291 SLRGDMEKFSDQLC
+291 LKRDVEKFSNQLC
-305 EFHALQAQKEK
+305 EFHELQAQKEK
-316 IVVELKAV
+316 ITVELKSV
-324 EKMAYHSQQVLE
+324 EEMAYHSQQVLE
-336 QLQSNFYSQFSYLQG
+336 QIQSNFYSQFSYLQG
-351 INEEY
+351 VNEEY
-356 RTSTMRARQKITN
+356 KTVITRARQKIAS
-369 LTGPRSASATNRILA
+369 LSGQRSTGGANRMLA

-423 NLVVAY
+423 NLVAAY

>member
-16 IITDCFGEEEIITMA
+16 IITDCFGEEEIVTMA
-31 NQCGLFHDR
+31 NQCGLLHDS
-40 QLRTKVPKDWIAH
+40 QHRTKIRKDWIAY
-53 DLATCFFNGVLTEDI
+53 DLATCFFNRALTEDI
-68 LSQHLAKKAEQ
+68 VSQHLAEKAEQ
-79 AARRVQFMN
+79 AARRVQFME
-88 VKEIRV
+88 VTEIRV
-94 FLKSTEQLQEEG
+94 FLSSAEQLRAEG
-106 EFGEILWALLV
+106 ELGEILWALLV
-117 DSREDVQKHG
+117 DSREDVQEHG
-127 HRLLADHEQSHP
+127 HRLLADHEQSVP
-139 PSTIRPPEDRN
+139 PSPPPPEDSN
-150 DTSSSNAAQ
+150 YTSLLNTAP
-159 EAEKSESDT
+159 EAEQSESDT
-168 VDSSNLPHHSHD
+168 GDSEPSPHRSR
-180 EASIPESTAPSTAS
+180 EEEPIPESAEISTVPPADAP
-194 PTNDSEYLRITPI
+194 EYLKITPI
-207 PETDLASI
+207 TETDSD
-215 REPSLSNELKQN
+215 PKQTSNLSTELKQN
-227 QRQINKLYSALSEL
+227 KQQINKLYRALSEL
-241 KSGYT
+241 KNGYT
-246 ILQNEN
+246 VLQNEN
-252 DRLTEKIVALVEEN
+252 DRLKEKITALVEE
-266 KFLQDREA
+266 KRILQEREA
-274 LYKDSELRI
+274 LHRKNELRI
-283 NRLNRENS
+283 AQLNRENIG
-291 SLRGDMEKFSDQLC
+291 LKQEVEKFSNQLC
-305 EFHALQAQKEK
+305 EFHELQAQKEK
-316 IVVELKAV
+316 ITVELKSV
-324 EKMAYHSQQVLE
+324 EEMAYHSQQVLE
-336 QLQSNFYSQFSYLQG
+336 QIQSNFYSQFSYLQG
-351 INEEY
+351 VNEEY
-356 RTSTMRARQKITN
+356 KTVITRARQKITS
-369 LTGPRSASATNRILA
+369 LSGQRSTTSANRMLA

-423 NLVVAY
+423 NLVAAY

>member
-1 MLPVKTHIATHQLAW
+1 MVPAKTHIATHQLAW

-31 NQCGLFHDR
+31 NQCGVLHDSQHKAKIR
-40 QLRTKVPKDWIAH
+40 KDWIAY
-53 DLATCFFNGVLTEDI
+53 DLAACFFDRDLTEDI
-68 LSQHLAKKAEQ
+68 VSQHLAKKAEQ
-79 AARRVQFMN
+79 AARRVQFME
-88 VKEIRV
+88 VAEIRI
-94 FLKSTEQLQEEG
+94 FLRSAEQLRAEG
-106 EFGEILWALLV
+106 ELGEILWALLV

-127 HRLLADHEQSHP
+127 RTLLADHEQSVP
-139 PSTIRPPEDRN
+139 PSPPPPEDRN
-150 DTSSSNAAQ
+150 YTTPSDTAQ
-159 EAEKSESDT
+159 EVAQSKSATIDQNT
-168 VDSSNLPHHSHD
+168 LPHRSHD
-180 EASIPESTAPSTAS
+180 EEPVPESTESSTTS
-194 PTNDSEYLRITPI
+194 PTDDPEYLKITPI
-207 PETDLASI
+207 PATDLDPEQQAI
-215 REPSLSNELKQN
+215 LSNELKQN
-227 QRQINKLYSALSEL
+227 QQQINKLYSALSEL
-241 KSGYT
+241 KNGYT
-246 ILQNEN
+246 VLQNEN
-252 DRLTEKIVALVEEN
+252 DRLKHKITTLVEEN
-266 KFLQDREA
+266 KFLQDREE
-274 LYKDSELRI
+274 LYRESELRI
-283 NRLNRENS
+283 DQLNRENIG
-291 SLRGDMEKFSDQLC
+291 LKRDVEKFSNQLC
-305 EFHALQAQKEK
+305 EFHELQAQKEK
-316 IVVELKAV
+316 ITVELKSV
-324 EKMAYHSQQVLE
+324 EEMAYHSQQVLE
-336 QLQSNFYSQFSYLQG
+336 QIQSNFYSQFSYLQG
-351 INEEY
+351 VNEEY
-356 RTSTMRARQKITN
+356 KTVITRARQKIAS
-369 LTGPRSASATNRILA
+369 LSGQRSTAGANRMLA

-423 NLVVAY
+423 NLVAAY

>member
-1 MLPVKTHIATHQLAW
+1 MLPAKAHIDTHQLAW
-16 IITDCFGEEEIITMA
+16 IITDCFGDEEIITMA
-31 NQCGLFHDR
+31 DQCGLLHDT
-40 QLRTKVPKDWIAH
+40 QHRTETRKDWIAY
-53 DLATCFFNGVLTEDI
+53 DLAACFFSGASIEDI
-68 LSQHLAKKAEQ
+68 VSQHLAKKAAQ
-79 AARRVQFMN
+79 AARRVQFMDLT
-88 VKEIRV
+88 EIRL
-94 FLKSTEQLQEEG
+94 FLRSAEQLRAEG
-106 EFGEILWALLV
+106 ELGEILWALLV

-127 HRLLADHEQSHP
+127 HRLLADHEQSVP
-139 PSTIRPPEDRN
+139 PSPPPPEDRN
-150 DTSSSNAAQ
+150 DPPPSDTAQ
-159 EAEKSESDT
+159 KTAQSESDT
-168 VDSSNLPHHSHD
+168 TDQSTSPHCSH
-180 EASIPESTAPSTAS
+180 AGAPIPESTESSS
-194 PTNDSEYLRITPI
+194 PVDDPEYLKITPI
-207 PETDLASI
+207 PETDLNPKQQAI
-215 REPSLSNELKQN
+215 LSNELKQN
-227 QRQINKLYSALSEL
+227 QQQINKLYSALSEL
-241 KSGYT
+241 KNGYT
-246 ILQNEN
+246 VLQSEN
-252 DRLTEKIVALVEEN
+252 DRLKQKIATLVEEN
-266 KFLQDREA
+266 NFLQDREE
-274 LYKDSELRI
+274 LYRESELRI
-283 NRLNRENS
+283 DQLNRENIG
-291 SLRGDMEKFSDQLC
+291 LKRDVEKFSNQLC
-305 EFHALQAQKEK
+305 EFHELQAQKEK
-316 IVVELKAV
+316 ITVELKSV
-324 EKMAYHSQQVLE
+324 EEMAYHSQQVLE
-336 QLQSNFYSQFSYLQG
+336 QIQSNFYSQFSYLQG
-351 INEEY
+351 VNEEY
-356 RTSTMRARQKITN
+356 KTVITRARQKIVSLSGQRGTA
-369 LTGPRSASATNRILA
+369 GTNRMLA

-423 NLVVAY
+423 NLVAAY

>member
-1 MLPVKTHIATHQLAW
+1 MFPAKTHIATHQLAW
-16 IITDCFGEEEIITMA
+16 IIADCFGEEEIITMA
-31 NQCGLFHDR
+31 NQCGLLHDT
-40 QLRTKVPKDWIAH
+40 QHRTNIRKDWIAY
-53 DLATCFFNGVLTEDI
+53 DLAAYFFNRDLTEDI
-68 LSQHLAKKAEQ
+68 VSQQLAKKAEQ
-79 AARRVQFMN
+79 AARRVQFME
-88 VKEIRV
+88 VAEIQI
-94 FLKSTEQLQEEG
+94 FLRSAEQLRAEG
-106 EFGEILWALLV
+106 ELGEILWALLV

-127 HRLLADHEQSHP
+127 HRLLADHEQSVP
-139 PSTIRPPEDRN
+139 PSPPPPEDRN
-150 DTSSSNAAQ
+150 YPPP
-159 EAEKSESDT
+159 SDT
-168 VDSSNLPHHSHD
+168 TQETAQSKPYMTDQSISSHRSHK
-180 EASIPESTAPSTAS
+180 EEPTPESTESSTAS
-194 PTNDSEYLRITPI
+194 PNDDPEYLKITPI
-207 PETDLASI
+207 PETDLNPEQQAI
-215 REPSLSNELKQN
+215 LSNELKQN
-227 QRQINKLYSALSEL
+227 QQQINKLYSALSEL
-241 KSGYT
+241 KNGYT
-246 ILQNEN
+246 VLQNEN
-252 DRLTEKIVALVEEN
+252 DRLKQKIAALVEEN
-266 KFLQDREA
+266 KFLQDREE
-274 LYKDSELRI
+274 LYRESELRI
-283 NRLNRENS
+283 DQLNRENIG
-291 SLRGDMEKFSDQLC
+291 LKRDVEKFSNQLC
-305 EFHALQAQKEK
+305 EFHELQAQKEK
-316 IVVELKAV
+316 ITVELKSV
-324 EKMAYHSQQVLE
+324 EEMAYHSQQVLE
-336 QLQSNFYSQFSYLQG
+336 QIQSNFYSQFSYLQG
-351 INEEY
+351 VNEEY
-356 RTSTMRARQKITN
+356 KTVITRARQKIVSLSGQRN
-369 LTGPRSASATNRILA
+369 AAGANRMLA

-423 NLVVAY
+423 NLVAAY

>member
-1 MLPVKTHIATHQLAW
+1 MVPVKAHIATHQLAW
-16 IITDCFGEEEIITMA
+16 IITDCFGEEEIIRMA
-31 NQCGLFHDR
+31 NQCGLLHDSQHR
-40 QLRTKVPKDWIAH
+40 PKIRKDWVAY
-53 DLATCFFNGVLTEDI
+53 DLASCFFNRAVTEDI
-68 LSQHLAKKAEQ
+68 VGQHLAKKAEQ
-79 AARRVQFMN
+79 AARRVQFME
-88 VKEIRV
+88 VAEIRI
-94 FLKSTEQLQEEG
+94 FLRSAEQLRAEG
-106 EFGEILWALLV
+106 ELGEILWALLV

-127 HRLLADHEQSHP
+127 HRLLADHEQSVP
-139 PSTIRPPEDRN
+139 PSPPPPEDRN
-150 DTSSSNAAQ
+150 CTSSVNTIEEAAQ
-159 EAEKSESDT
+159 SESGTTDQST
-168 VDSSNLPHHSHD
+168 SPHHSHD
-180 EASIPESTAPSTAS
+180 EERIPEFTESSTYSSADDP
-194 PTNDSEYLRITPI
+194 EYLKITPI
-207 PETDLASI
+207 PETDLDPEQQAI
-215 REPSLSNELKQN
+215 LSNELKQN
-227 QRQINKLYSALSEL
+227 QQQINKLYSALSEL
-241 KSGYT
+241 KNGYT
-246 ILQNEN
+246 VLQNEN
-252 DRLTEKIVALVEEN
+252 DSLKQKITTLVEEK
-266 KFLQDREA
+266 KFLQDKEE
-274 LYKDSELRI
+274 LYRASELRI
-283 NRLNRENS
+283 DQLNRENIG
-291 SLRGDMEKFSDQLC
+291 LKRDVEKFSNQLC
-305 EFHALQAQKEK
+305 EFHELQAQKEK
-316 IVVELKAV
+316 ITVELKSV
-324 EKMAYHSQQVLE
+324 EEMAFHSQQVLE
-336 QLQSNFYSQFSYLQG
+336 QIQSNFYSQFSYLQG
-351 INEEY
+351 VNEEY
-356 RTSTMRARQKITN
+356 KTVITRARQKI
-369 LTGPRSASATNRILA
+369 ASLSGQRNAAGANRMLA

-423 NLVVAY
+423 NLVAAY

>member
-16 IITDCFGEEEIITMA
+16 IITDCFGDEEIITMA
-31 NQCGLFHDR
+31 NQCGLLHDSR
-40 QLRTKVPKDWIAH
+40 HRTKIRKDWIAY
-53 DLATCFFNGVLTEDI
+53 DLATCFFDGALTEDI
-68 LSQHLAKKAEQ
+68 VSQHLAQKAEQ
-79 AARRVQFMN
+79 AARRVQFMEVN
-88 VKEIRV
+88 EIRV
-94 FLKSTEQLQEEG
+94 FLRSAEQLRTEG
-106 EFGEILWALLV
+106 ELGEILWALLV

-127 HRLLADHEQSHP
+127 HRLLADHEQAVP
-139 PSTIRPPEDRN
+139 PSPPPPEDRN
-150 DTSSSNAAQ
+150 YASPLDTAQ
-159 EAEKSESDT
+159 EAAQSESDT
-168 VDSSNLPHHSHD
+168 TDQSASQHHSYD
-180 EASIPESTAPSTAS
+180 EELISESSDTSTAS
-194 PTNDSEYLRITPI
+194 PANDPEYLKITPI
-207 PETDLASI
+207 PETDLDPEQQS
-215 REPSLSNELKQN
+215 RLSDELKQN
-227 QRQINKLYSALSEL
+227 QQQINKLYSALSEL
-241 KSGYT
+241 KNGYT
-246 ILQNEN
+246 VLQNEN
-252 DRLTEKIVALVEEN
+252 DRLKQKIGTLVEEN
-266 KFLQDREA
+266 KFLQNREKS
-274 LYKDSELRI
+274 YRESELRI
-283 NRLNRENS
+283 EQLNRENIG
-291 SLRGDMEKFSDQLC
+291 LKRDVEKFSNQLC
-305 EFHALQAQKEK
+305 EFHELQAQKEK
-316 IVVELKAV
+316 ITVELKSV
-324 EKMAYHSQQVLE
+324 EEMAYHSQQVLE
-336 QLQSNFYSQFSYLQG
+336 QIQSNFYSQFSYLQG
-351 INEEY
+351 VNEEY
-356 RTSTMRARQKITN
+356 KTVISRARQKIAN
-369 LTGPRSASATNRILA
+369 LSGQRSTAGANRMLA

-423 NLVVAY
+423 NLVAAY

>member
-16 IITDCFGEEEIITMA
+16 IITDCFGEEEILTIA
-31 NQCGLFHDR
+31 NQCGLQHDS
-40 QLRTKVPKDWIAH
+40 QHRTKTSKDWIAY
-53 DLATCFFNGVLTEDI
+53 DLATCFFDGALIEDI

-79 AARRVQFMN
+79 AARRVQFMD
-88 VKEIRV
+88 VQEIRI
-94 FLKSTEQLQEEG
+94 FLSSAEQLQEEG

-127 HRLLADHEQSHP
+127 HRLLANHEQSAPAP
-139 PSTIRPPEDRN
+139 PPPEKRN
-150 DTSSSNAAQ
+150 DTPLLPTAQ
-159 EAEKSESDT
+159 EIEQLESDIIDLST
-168 VDSSNLPHHSHD
+168 TPHRRHD
-180 EASIPESTAPSTAS
+180 EKPAPEPTEISTAS
-194 PTNDSEYLRITPI
+194 PVNDPEYLRITPI
-207 PETDLASI
+207 PETDLVPGQES
-215 REPSLSNELKQN
+215 SLSDELKQN
-227 QRQINKLYSALSEL
+227 QQQINKLYSALTEL
-241 KSGYT
+241 KNGYT

-252 DRLTEKIVALVEEN
+252 DRLKQKIGALVEEN
-266 KFLQDREA
+266 KFLQDREE
-274 LYKDSELRI
+274 LYKGSKLRI
-283 NRLNRENS
+283 DQLNRENN
-291 SLRGDMEKFSDQLC
+291 SLKQDVEKFSDQLC
-305 EFHALQAQKEK
+305 EFHELQAQKEK
-316 IVVELKAV
+316 ITAELKSV
-324 EKMAYHSQQVLE
+324 EEMAYHSQQVLE
-336 QLQSNFYSQFSYLQG
+336 QIQSNFYSQFSYLQG
-351 INEEY
+351 VNEEY
-356 RTSTMRARQKITN
+356 RTVITRARQKIVS
-369 LTGPRSASATNRILA
+369 LTGQRSTAGANRMLA

-423 NLVVAY
+423 NLVAAY

>member
-16 IITDCFGEEEIITMA
+16 IITDCFGEEEIIMIA
-31 NQCGLFHDR
+31 NQCGLQHNSQHR
-40 QLRTKVPKDWIAH
+40 PQISKDWIAYN
-53 DLATCFFNGVLTEDI
+53 LATSFFNGALIEDI
-68 LSQHLAKKAEQ
+68 VSQHLAKKAEQ
-79 AARRVQFMN
+79 AARRVQFMD
-88 VKEIRV
+88 VKEIRI
-94 FLKSTEQLQEEG
+94 FLKSVEQLQEEG

-127 HRLLADHEQSHP
+127 HRLLADHEQSAP
-139 PSTIRPPEDRN
+139 PAPPPPEERN
-150 DTSSSNAAQ
+150 DTSLLDTAQ
-159 EAEKSESDT
+159 ETEQPESEI
-168 VDSSNLPHHSHD
+168 VDPSTTPHRSHD
-180 EASIPESTAPSTAS
+180 EAPAPESKETSTAS
-194 PTNDSEYLRITPI
+194 PANDPEYLQITPI
-207 PETDLASI
+207 PETDLVPGQES
-215 REPSLSNELKQN
+215 SLSDELKQN
-227 QRQINKLYSALSEL
+227 QQQINKLYSALTEL
-241 KSGYT
+241 KNGYT

-252 DRLTEKIVALVEEN
+252 DRLKQKVGTLVDEN
-266 KFLQDREA
+266 KFLQDREE
-274 LYKDSELRI
+274 LYKESELRI

-291 SLRGDMEKFSDQLC
+291 SLKQDVEKFSDQLC
-305 EFHALQAQKEK
+305 EFHELQAQKEK
-316 IVVELKAV
+316 ITAELKSV
-324 EKMAYHSQQVLE
+324 EEMAYHSQQVIE
-336 QLQSNFYSQFSYLQG
+336 QIQSNFYSQFSYLQG

-356 RTSTMRARQKITN
+356 RTVITRARQKIVS
-369 LTGPRSASATNRILA
+369 LTGQRATAGANRMLA

-423 NLVVAY
+423 NLVAAY

>member
-31 NQCGLFHDR
+31 NQCGLLHDSQHR
-40 QLRTKVPKDWIAH
+40 IKIRKDWIAY
-53 DLATCFFNGVLTEDI
+53 DLAACFFNGALTEDVV
-68 LSQHLAKKAEQ
+68 SQHLAKKAEQ
-79 AARRVQFMN
+79 AARRVQFME

-94 FLKSTEQLQEEG
+94 FLRSAEQLRAEG
-106 EFGEILWALLV
+106 DFGEILWALLL
-117 DSREDVQKHG
+117 DSREDVQQHG
-127 HRLLADHEQSHP
+127 HRLLADHEQSVP
-139 PSTIRPPEDRN
+139 PSPPPPDGRN
-150 DTSSSNAAQ
+150 YTSSLDTAQ
-159 EAEKSESDT
+159 EAAQSESDT
-168 VDSSNLPHHSHD
+168 ADSSTSSHRSQD
-180 EASIPESTAPSTAS
+180 EEPIPESTELSTAS
-194 PTNDSEYLRITPI
+194 PVNDSEYLKITPI
-207 PETDLASI
+207 PETDLDPEQES
-215 REPSLSNELKQN
+215 RLSNELKQN
-227 QRQINKLYSALSEL
+227 QQQINKLYSALSEL
-241 KSGYT
+241 KNGYT
-246 ILQNEN
+246 VLQNEN
-252 DRLTEKIVALVEEN
+252 DRLKQKIATLVEES
-266 KFLQDREA
+266 KILQDREE
-274 LYKDSELRI
+274 LYRESELRI
-283 NRLNRENS
+283 DRLNRENIG
-291 SLRGDMEKFSDQLC
+291 LKRDVEKFSNQLC
-305 EFHALQAQKEK
+305 DFHELQAQREK
-316 IVVELKAV
+316 ITVQLKSVE
-324 EKMAYHSQQVLE
+324 EMAYHSQQVLD
-336 QLQSNFYSQFSYLQG
+336 QIQSNFYSQFSYLQG
-351 INEEY
+351 VNEEY
-356 RTSTMRARQKITN
+356 KTAITRARQKITS
-369 LTGPRSASATNRILA
+369 LTGQRSTAGANRMLA

-423 NLVVAY
+423 NLVAAY

-525 QRIADQFFPIG
+525 QRIANQFFPIG